1 MTTEADQETIARLRR
16 ELAHANQQLTAKDRE
31 LEDERKAEWRLLT
44 ATNKSHVA
52 LSRADN
58 TAELLRAVTDAR
70 VERDEVTR
78 RNTALQNALAL
89 ADADKVE
96 YRQQAARAEMAYRV
110 AVGMLGEMHT
120 ATLWEHLRVW
130 WRNRPWM

>member
-1 MTTEADQETIARLRR
+1 MSTETETIDRLRP
-16 ELAHANQQLTAKDRE
+16 ELDHVRRQLAVKDRE

-70 VERDEVTR
+70 VARDEVIR

-96 YRQQAARAEMAYRV
+96 YRQQAARAEMASRV
-110 AVGMLGEMHT
+110 SFGMLSEMQT

-130 WRNRPWM
+130 WRSRPWT

>member
-1 MTTEADQETIARLRR
+1 MSTETETIDRLRL
-16 ELAHANQQLTAKDRE
+16 ELDHARRQLAEKDRE

-52 LSRADN
+52 LSRGDN
-58 TAELLRAVTDAR
+58 TAELIRAVTDAR
-70 VERDEVTR
+70 AARDEVIR

-89 ADADKVE
+89 ADADTVE
-96 YRQQAARAEMAYRV
+96 YRQQAARAEMVARV
-110 AVGMLGEMHT
+110 ATGMLSEMQT
-120 ATLWEHLRVW
+120 ATLWGHLCVW